1 MIVRVPARHPAASAT
16 LTTRT
21 DHRTVPAEYLQA
33 PADVSVEAH
42 HAGLTVT
49 VGFIE
54 AKEIVWCRG
63 NDVPVADERPG
74 TLPMSDR

>member
-1 MIVRVPARHPAASAT
+1 MIVRVPARPGSLRT

-33 PADVSVEAH
+33 PADVSVDAH

-54 AKEIVWCRG
+54 A
-63 NDVPVADERPG
+63 
-74 TLPMSDR
+74 